1 MDGQEIQMIT
11 GILQTILAAIACALA
26 WIIPK
31 RIMWEQTYSSLIHD
45 YRSYDFA
52 VAVQGIVEFFSVECE
67 NKIENIPAKYK
78 ERFLNDI
85 YDSKDT
91 DSKDIKS
98 KDSDSKDS
106 KSKDSKINAD
116 DIHTMKDVRD
126 KVKIPERD
134 KKISP
139 DACLHYQRRL
149 LAQYFYQ
156 LDLCAR
162 SIFIGK
168 RRVTKDFTQGEAH
181 LIRIL
186 FLIDNAIDESEI
198 LKKDISCDF
207 RMPRHEHIRGMNTYL
222 SHIYSVIRKSK
233 PYMEV

>member
-11 GILQTILAAIACALA
+11 GILQTVLAAIACALA

-31 RIMWEQTYSSLIHD
+31 RIMWEQTYSGLIHD

-52 VAVQGIVEFFSVECE
+52 VAVQGIVEFFSIECQNSVKRIPLE
-67 NKIENIPAKYK
+67 YKKRFLSDIYGLQNTQINTLEDLRQKVTIPKRENITPS
-78 ERFLNDI
+78 E
-85 YDSKDT
+85 
-91 DSKDIKS
+91 
-98 KDSDSKDS
+98 
-106 KSKDSKINAD
+106 
-116 DIHTMKDVRD
+116 
-126 KVKIPERD
+126 
-134 KKISP
+134 
-139 DACLHYQRRL
+139 ACLHYQRRL
-149 LAQYFYQ
+149 LAQFFYQ

-168 RRVTKDFTQGEAH
+168 RRVTKDFTQGEAN

-207 RMPRHEHIRGMNTYL
+207 RMPRHERTRGMNKYL
-222 SHIYSVIRKSK
+222 SHIYSVLRKSK
-233 PYMEV
+233 PYMEL

>member
-1 MDGQEIQMIT
+1 MIT
-11 GILQTILAAIACALA
+11 GILQTIIAAIACALA

-85 YDSKDT
+85 YDSKNT
-91 DSKDIKS
+91 
-98 KDSDSKDS
+98 
-106 KSKDSKINAD
+106 KINAD
-116 DIHTMKDVRD
+116 NIHTMKDVREN
-126 KVKIPERD
+126 VKIPECD

-139 DACLHYQRRL
+139 ESCLHYQRRL

-207 RMPRHEHIRGMNTYL
+207 RIPRHDHIRGMNTYL

>member
-11 GILQTILAAIACALA
+11 GILQTVLAAIACVLA

-31 RIMWEQTYSSLIHD
+31 RIMWEQTYSGLIHD

-52 VAVQGIVEFFSVECE
+52 VAVQGIVEFFSIECE

-85 YDSKDT
+85 YGSEDT
-91 DSKDIKS
+91 
-98 KDSDSKDS
+98 

-116 DIHTMKDVRD
+116 DINTMKDLRQ
-126 KVKIPERD
+126 KVTIPKREN
-134 KKISP
+134 ITP
-139 DACLHYQRRL
+139 PEACLHYQRRL

-207 RMPRHEHIRGMNTYL
+207 RMPRHERTRGMNKYL
-222 SHIYSVIRKSK
+222 SHIYSVLRKSK

>member
-11 GILQTILAAIACALA
+11 GILQTVLAAIACALA

-31 RIMWEQTYSSLIHD
+31 RIMWEQTYSGLIHD

-52 VAVQGIVEFFSVECE
+52 VAVQGIVEFFSIECE
-67 NKIENIPAKYK
+67 NSVKRIPLEYK
-78 ERFLNDI
+78 KRFLSDI
-85 YDSKDT
+85 YGLQNTQINTLEDLQKNA
-91 DSKDIKS
+91 KS
-98 KDSDSKDS
+98 LNFNQESS
-106 KSKDSKINAD
+106 
-116 DIHTMKDVRD
+116 
-126 KVKIPERD
+126 E
-134 KKISP
+134 
-139 DACLHYQRRL
+139 ACLHYQRRL
-149 LAQYFYQ
+149 LAQFFYQ

-168 RRVTKDFTQGEAH
+168 RRVTKDFTQGEAN

-207 RMPRHEHIRGMNTYL
+207 RMPRHERTRGMNKYL
-222 SHIYSVIRKSK
+222 SHIYSVLRKSK

>member
-52 VAVQGIVEFFSVECE
+52 VAVQGIVEFFSIECQ
-67 NKIENIPAKYK
+67 NSVKRIPLEYK
-78 ERFLNDI
+78 KRFLSDI
-85 YDSKDT
+85 YGLQNTQINTLEDLQKNA
-91 DSKDIKS
+91 KS
-98 KDSDSKDS
+98 LNFNQES
-106 KSKDSKINAD
+106 
-116 DIHTMKDVRD
+116 
-126 KVKIPERD
+126 PE
-134 KKISP
+134 
-139 DACLHYQRRL
+139 ACLHYQRRL

>member
-11 GILQTILAAIACALA
+11 GILQTVLAAIACALA

-31 RIMWEQTYSSLIHD
+31 RIMWEQTYSGLIHD

-52 VAVQGIVEFFSVECE
+52 VAVQGIVEFFSIECE

-85 YDSKDT
+85 YDSKNT
-91 DSKDIKS
+91 
-98 KDSDSKDS
+98 
-106 KSKDSKINAD
+106 KINAD
-116 DIHTMKDVRD
+116 DINTMKDLREN
-126 KVKIPERD
+126 VKYFNFNQKSSE
-134 KKISP
+134 
-139 DACLHYQRRL
+139 ACLHYQRRL
-149 LAQYFYQ
+149 LAQFFYQ

-168 RRVTKDFTQGEAH
+168 RRVTKDFTQGEAN

-207 RMPRHEHIRGMNTYL
+207 RMPRHERTRGMNKYL
-222 SHIYSVIRKSK
+222 SHIYSVLRKSK

>member
-52 VAVQGIVEFFSVECE
+52 VAVQGIVEFFSIECQ
-67 NKIENIPAKYK
+67 NSVKRIPLEYK
-78 ERFLNDI
+78 KRFLSDI
-85 YDSKDT
+85 YGLQNTQINTLEDLQKNA
-91 DSKDIKS
+91 KS
-98 KDSDSKDS
+98 LNFNQES
-106 KSKDSKINAD
+106 
-116 DIHTMKDVRD
+116 
-126 KVKIPERD
+126 PE
-134 KKISP
+134 
-139 DACLHYQRRL
+139 ACLHYQRRL

-207 RMPRHEHIRGMNTYL
+207 RMPRHDHIRGMNTYL

>member
-11 GILQTILAAIACALA
+11 GILQTVLAAIACVLA

-31 RIMWEQTYSSLIHD
+31 RIMWEQTYSGLIHD

-52 VAVQGIVEFFSVECE
+52 VAVQGIVEFFSIECE

-78 ERFLNDI
+78 KRFLSDI
-85 YDSKDT
+85 YGLQNT
-91 DSKDIKS
+91 QM
-98 KDSDSKDS
+98 
-106 KSKDSKINAD
+106 N
-116 DIHTMKDVRD
+116 TMKDLRQ
-126 KVKIPERD
+126 KVTIPNREN
-134 KKISP
+134 ITPS

-149 LAQYFYQ
+149 LAQFFYQ

-168 RRVTKDFTQGEAH
+168 RRVTKDFTQGEAN

-207 RMPRHEHIRGMNTYL
+207 RMPRHERTRGMNKYL
-222 SHIYSVIRKSK
+222 SHIYSVLRKSK

>member
-78 ERFLNDI
+78 KRFLNDI
-85 YDSKDT
+85 YGSEDNS
-91 DSKDIKS
+91 
-98 KDSDSKDS
+98 
-106 KSKDSKINAD
+106 
-116 DIHTMKDVRD
+116 IHTMKDLREN
-126 KVKIPERD
+126 VKIPERD

-139 DACLHYQRRL
+139 EACLHYQRRL

-207 RMPRHEHIRGMNTYL
+207 RMPRHDHIRGMNTYL

>member
-11 GILQTILAAIACALA
+11 GILQTILAGIACVLA

-31 RIMWEQTYSSLIHD
+31 RIMWEQTYSGLIHD

-52 VAVQGIVEFFSVECE
+52 VAVQGIVEFFSIECE
-67 NKIENIPAKYK
+67 NKIENISAKYK

-85 YDSKDT
+85 YGSEDT
-91 DSKDIKS
+91 
-98 KDSDSKDS
+98 

-116 DIHTMKDVRD
+116 DINTLEDLQKNA
-126 KVKIPERD
+126 KSLNFNQE
-134 KKISP
+134 SP

-149 LAQYFYQ
+149 LAQFFYQ

-168 RRVTKDFTQGEAH
+168 RRVTKDFTQGEAN

-207 RMPRHEHIRGMNTYL
+207 RMPRHERTRGMNKYL
-222 SHIYSVIRKSK
+222 SHIYSVLRKSK

>member
-11 GILQTILAAIACALA
+11 GILQTVLAAIACVLA

-31 RIMWEQTYSSLIHD
+31 RIMWEQTYSGLIHD

-52 VAVQGIVEFFSVECE
+52 VAVQGIVEFFSIECQNSVKRIPLE
-67 NKIENIPAKYK
+67 YKKRFLSDIYGLQNTQINTLEDLWQKVTIPKRENITPS
-78 ERFLNDI
+78 E
-85 YDSKDT
+85 
-91 DSKDIKS
+91 
-98 KDSDSKDS
+98 
-106 KSKDSKINAD
+106 
-116 DIHTMKDVRD
+116 
-126 KVKIPERD
+126 
-134 KKISP
+134 
-139 DACLHYQRRL
+139 ACLHYQRRL
-149 LAQYFYQ
+149 LAQFFYQ

-168 RRVTKDFTQGEAH
+168 RRVTKDFTQGEAN

-207 RMPRHEHIRGMNTYL
+207 RMPRHERTRGMNKYL
-222 SHIYSVIRKSK
+222 SHIYSVLRKSK
-233 PYMEV
+233 PYMEL

>member
-11 GILQTILAAIACALA
+11 GILQTVLAAIACALA

-31 RIMWEQTYSSLIHD
+31 RIMWEQTYSGLIHD

-52 VAVQGIVEFFSVECE
+52 VAVQGIVEFFSIECQ
-67 NKIENIPAKYK
+67 NSVKRIPLEYK
-78 ERFLNDI
+78 KRFLSDI
-85 YDSKDT
+85 YGLQNTQINTLEDLQKNA
-91 DSKDIKS
+91 KS
-98 KDSDSKDS
+98 L
-106 KSKDSKINAD
+106 NFNQ
-116 DIHTMKDVRD
+116 
-126 KVKIPERD
+126 E
-134 KKISP
+134 SP
-139 DACLHYQRRL
+139 DACLHYQHRL
-149 LAQYFYQ
+149 LAQFFYQ

-162 SIFIGK
+162 TIFIGK
-168 RRVTKDFTQGEAH
+168 RRVTKDFTQGEAN

-207 RMPRHEHIRGMNTYL
+207 RMPRHERTRGMNKYL
-222 SHIYSVIRKSK
+222 SHIYSVLRKSK